1 MIFNTVISAEALI
14 ALPPQ
19 VVIIDCRHDLAD
31 TEAGRRAYA
40 EGHIPRAHFLHLDED
55 LSGAKIA
62 SDGRFRGRH
71 PLPEPADFMHTLQR
85 LGINDQSQVIAYD
98 AHGGM
103 FAARLW
109 WMLRWV
115 GHAAVAVLDG
125 GLPAWV
131 AAGGALSTVPAHSVH
146 GQIALRPSLVNTVA
160 ADQLIAN
167 LEAPTLQIID
177 ARAADRYRGENE
189 TLDRVGGHIPGA
201 INRFFKNNLES
212 TGHFKSAE
220 KLRTELSEVVADACT
235 TVMQCGSGVTACHHL
250 LALEIAGLPG
260 ALLYSGSW
268 SEWSS
273 DPARPIALG
282 DVR

>member
-1 MIFNTVISAEALI
+1 MIFNTVISAVALI
-14 ALPPQ
+14 ALPQP

-40 EGHIPRAHFLHLDED
+40 EGHIPGAHFLHLDAD
-55 LSGAKIA
+55 LSGTKFAG
-62 SDGRFRGRH
+62 DGNFRGRH
-71 PLPEPADFMHTLQR
+71 PLPEAADFIQTLQR
-85 LGINDQSQVIAYD
+85 LGISDATQVIAYD

-103 FAARLW
+103 FAARFW

-125 GLPAWV
+125 GLPAWL
-131 AAGGALSTVPAHSVH
+131 AAGGALSTSPAPTVD
-146 GQIALRPSLVNTVA
+146 GQIKLRPSLVGTVT

-167 LEAPTLQIID
+167 LAAPTLQIID

-201 INRFFKNNLES
+201 INRFFKNNLQE
-212 TGHFKSAE
+212 TGHFKSAAN
-220 KLRTELSEVVADACT
+220 LRTEFSEVITDASA

-250 LALEIAGLPG
+250 LAMEIAGLPG
-260 ALLYSGSW
+260 ALLYPGSW

-273 DPARPIALG
+273 DSARPIALG
-282 DVR
+282 EVR